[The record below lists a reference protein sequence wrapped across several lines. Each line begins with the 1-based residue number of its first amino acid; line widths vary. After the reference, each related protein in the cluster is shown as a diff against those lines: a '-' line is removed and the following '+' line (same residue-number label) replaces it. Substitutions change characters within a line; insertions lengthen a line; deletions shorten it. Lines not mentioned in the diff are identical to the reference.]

1 MLIIEGAV
9 MKNTNNQEE
18 KWEFGSLEWCQFAAE
33 TGIRLIKQANL
44 DLSKYQWGFSEEY
57 THIPERLLAG
67 RDRAGWHFMI
77 KDGKVSGGASLPE
90 ECLALPG
97 FHVSVEWA
105 LIAHASSIIYNLAG
119 QRRRGADAAA
129 LNADLEA
136 AGYGAKK
143 LPETSTVK
151 KEPRC
156 PVCGS
161 PDHDREHCPVW
172 PPGIGEALS
181 VDADKGGGLH
191 NITAKRLRPSPE
203 VKDLPMTEFGVP
215 IFTKMTDEQ
224 KASFI
229 KLLGREKVT

>member
-1 MLIIEGAV
+1 MA
-9 MKNTNNQEE
+9 NTNNQGE

-33 TGIRLIKQANL
+33 LGVRLLKEANL
-44 DLSKYQWGFSEEY
+44 DLSKYEWGFSEEY

-67 RDRAGWHFMI
+67 RDKSAYYFMI
-77 KDGKVSGGASLPE
+77 TGGKVSGGASLPD

-97 FHVSVEWA
+97 FHVSIEWA
-105 LIAHASSIIYNLAG
+105 LIAHASSFLYDLAG
-119 QRRRGADAAA
+119 QAKRGADAAV

-136 AGYGAKK
+136 AIGQGPKK
-143 LPETSTVK
+143 APEKTAEK

-181 VDADKGGGLH
+181 VDSEKGGGLH
-191 NITAKRLRPSPE
+191 NLTAKRLRRSRE
-203 VKDLPMTEFGVP
+203 LDDLPETESAVP

-224 KASFI
+224 KARFI
-229 KLLGREKVT
+229 KLIGR